1 MKYYIEGAEMVG
13 YGKQKLKALAFLF
26 DQNFKVKAAI
36 VLKKNHEKE
45 MNPY

>member
-1 MKYYIEGAEMVG
+1 MVG

-26 DQNFKVKAAI
+26 DQNFKGQSCNCI
-36 VLKKNHEKE
+36 EKNHKKE